1 MIRLL
6 LALLLLAAPAAA
18 EPWPLPGSEVVSI
31 PAPELGRGYSHII
44 VLPPGYAAE
53 PGRRYPALF
62 FTDAPQ
68 SAALIAGMM
77 TRLSAGGRGLEP
89 AILVGLGYADGDTG
103 QYSRRRDYTPTP
115 HGDIDARSD
124 MPGRP
129 VIYGEA
135 EAYRR
140 HLERVALP
148 ELERRYRIDPA
159 RRIYLGH
166 SYSGL
171 FGVHVLLT
179 KPEMFARYILISPS
193 LWYDR
198 RLMLARERGYA
209 SRHRDM
215 PAKALFL
222 IGSLETIADP
232 DPEPFGDALN
242 AMVEDQEAFVSA
254 LKARGY
260 PSLEVESR
268 VLAGEDHG
276 SVYVPAVR
284 MGLEWA
290 LPGTG
295 RPVRQPCPADQP
307 NCRYPKWSDHAS
319 KPPAP

>member
-6 LALLLLAAPAAA
+6 LVLLLAVPAAA

-31 PAPELGRGYSHII
+31 PAPELGRSYRYVV
-44 VLPPGYAAE
+44 VLPPGYEKAPE
-53 PGRRYPALF
+53 RRYPALF
-62 FTDAPQ
+62 YTDAPQ
-68 SAALIAGMM
+68 STALIAGMV
-77 TRLSAGGRGLEP
+77 TRLSASGRGLEP
-89 AILVGLGYADGDTG
+89 AILVGLGYAEGDTG

-115 HGDIDARSD
+115 HGDIDAVSD

-129 VIYGEA
+129 VVYGEA

-140 HLERVALP
+140 HLETVALP
-148 ELERRYRIDPA
+148 ELERRFRIDPA

-166 SYSGL
+166 SYGGL

-209 SRHRDM
+209 SLNRDL

-222 IGSLETIADP
+222 VGSLETVEDP
-232 DPEPFGDALN
+232 DPEPFGAALN
-242 AMVEDQEAFVSA
+242 AMVEDQGAFVAA
-254 LKARGY
+254 LKARRY

-268 VLAGEDHG
+268 VLEGEDHG

-290 LPGTG
+290 LPGSG
-295 RPVRQPCPADQP
+295 KPPRLPCPKDEP
-307 NCRYPKWSDHAS
+307 NCRYPRWDRL
-319 KPPAP
+319 APDR